1 MGEILSQRNMKLVC
15 FVYHRQGGIAKA
27 GKGRKRPCGA
37 LRATVQNPLHYGD
50 NWGGLQFYKRLSKY
64 TEYEKQ
70 K

>member
-1 MGEILSQRNMKLVC
+1 MKLVC

-50 NWGGLQFYKRLSKY
+50 NWGGSAILQKALKVHRV
-64 TEYEKQ
+64 
-70 K
+70 